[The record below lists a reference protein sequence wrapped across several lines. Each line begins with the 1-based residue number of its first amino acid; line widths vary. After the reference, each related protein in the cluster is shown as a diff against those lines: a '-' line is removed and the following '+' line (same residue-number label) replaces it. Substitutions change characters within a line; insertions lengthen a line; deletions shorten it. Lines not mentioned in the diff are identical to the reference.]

1 MSIPNIPQEPMAE
14 ETQQPGISP
23 EPEESL
29 DMNSLNLADSL
40 DEQKL
45 NEIGADCKA
54 GFDSDL
60 QSRGEWEKC
69 LEEWTNLAM
78 QVREPKTW
86 PWRDASNVKYPI
98 LSTAAM
104 QFAARAYPSLVPQ
117 DGKIVKSTVV
127 GKDPD
132 GQKLEKATRVSTY
145 MSWQILHDMDDWE
158 EDMDKLLIM
167 LPIVGTVFKK
177 TYFDKSTEK
186 IKSCLVLPKNLVVD
200 NWTSSIESAERVS
213 EILYMTKRV
222 LKERQNQGLFR
233 KVELGEPTAPV
244 TPDKPDKKS
253 YAKIDE
259 TTPYTLIEQH
269 TYLDLDGDGY
279 AEPYIVTFHKD
290 SGEVLRIVVRFEGE
304 DVEEKDDKIVKITP
318 TQYYTKFSF
327 VPNPDGSFYS
337 IGFGMLL
344 GPLNESVNTLINQM
358 IDAGTLSN
366 LQSGFI
372 GKGLRIKTGDQTFRP
387 GEWKPVNATGDDL
400 RKQIVPLPAKEPSA
414 VLFQLMNALVT
425 SSKELASVAEIFVGK
440 MPGQNT
446 PATTTMASIEQGMK
460 VFTAVY
466 KRIYRSLAQEFYK
479 IYELDGHYID
489 PNTYV
494 AVLDETVGPDDFNDD
509 SYDICPGAD
518 PSSMTQ
524 TEKLMKA
531 QGLLELLPTGMLD
544 PVEVIKR
551 VLEAQEQPNWEKLLN
566 QQIQQTGQFEPPPD
580 PKLQEMQMKSQLEQ
594 QKVQMQAGATQ
605 QKMELEARD
614 KEVQLAMKA
623 QEHRQEMQ
631 QKAQMANIDAATAV
645 HKQRIF
651 SATEQA
657 KVNQGLSQS
666 QEQHKAKL
674 QQMKEQKSVQ
684 NKNSGNGKPKK

>member
-1 MSIPNIPQEPMAE
+1 METPMEDAQESPATSVDMS
-14 ETQQPGISP
+14 
-23 EPEESL
+23 
-29 DMNSLNLADSL
+29 SLNLASGM

-45 NEIGADCKA
+45 IDIGNDCKA
-54 GFDSDL
+54 GFDQDL
-60 QSRGEWEKC
+60 KSRECWERD
-69 LEEWTNLAM
+69 LEEWTKLAM

-117 DGKIVKSTVV
+117 DGKIVKSVVV
-127 GKDPD
+127 GKDPT
-132 GQKLEKATRVSTY
+132 GEKLEKANRVSTY
-145 MSWQILHDMDDWE
+145 MSWQLLHDMDDWE

-177 TYFDKSTEK
+177 TYFDKATEK
-186 IKSCLVLPKNLVVD
+186 IKSCMVLPKNLVVD
-200 NWTSSIESAERVS
+200 NWATSIESAERVS
-213 EILYMTKRV
+213 EVLQMTPRV
-222 LKERQNQGLFR
+222 LKERQNQEIFLD
-233 KVELGEPTAPV
+233 VDLGTPT
-244 TPDKPDKKS
+244 TPDKLLQGNTKP

-269 TYLDLDGDGY
+269 TYLDLDDDGY
-279 AEPYIVTFHKD
+279 AEPYIVTFHLET
-290 SGEVLRIVVRFEGE
+290 GTILRIVARFDGE
-304 DVEEKDDKIVKITP
+304 NVIRGKDDKVVKITP

-344 GPLNESVNTLINQM
+344 GPLNESVNTLINQL
-358 IDAGTLSN
+358 IDAGTISN

-372 GKGLRIKTGDQTFRP
+372 GKGLRIKSGDTAFRP

-400 RKQIVPLPAKEPSA
+400 RKQIVPLPAKDPSS
-414 VLFQLMNALVT
+414 VLFQLMTALTT
-425 SSKELASVAEIFVGK
+425 SAKELASVAEIFVGK

-466 KRIYRSLAQEFYK
+466 KRIYRSLQAEFYK
-479 IYELDGHYID
+479 IYELDGKYVD
-489 PNTYV
+489 PDTYV
-494 AVLDETVGPDDFNDD
+494 RVLDQNVNPEDFNDED
-509 SYDICPGAD
+509 YDICPGAD

-531 QGLLELLPTGMLD
+531 QGLLELLSTGMLD
-544 PVEVIKR
+544 PVEVVKR
-551 VLEAQEQPNWEKLLN
+551 VLEAQEQPNWEKILS

-614 KEVQLAMKA
+614 KQVQLAMQA
-623 QEHRQEMQ
+623 QAHNQEMQ
-631 QKAQMANIDAATAV
+631 HKAQMANIDAATAV
-645 HKQRIF
+645 HKQKIF

-657 KVNQGLSQS
+657 KVNQGLVQKH
-666 QEQHKAKL
+666 QEHQQKL
-674 QQMKEQKSVQ
+674 QQTKELSSAKRQ
-684 NKNSGNGKPKK
+684 NSKNGKPNK